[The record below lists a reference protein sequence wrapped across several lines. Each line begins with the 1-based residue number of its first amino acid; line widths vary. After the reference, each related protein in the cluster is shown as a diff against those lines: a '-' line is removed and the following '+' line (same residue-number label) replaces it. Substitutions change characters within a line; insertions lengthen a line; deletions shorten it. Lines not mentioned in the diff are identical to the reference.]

1 MQILLPLV
9 PMRVCNLPEPAP
21 KQAQAHDP
29 SICGDC
35 GRRSVIKYNRWYCA
49 ACESKG

>member
-1 MQILLPLV
+1 MQISLPLV
-9 PMRVCNLPEPAP
+9 PMRVRNLPEPAP
-21 KQAQAHDP
+21 EPAQAHDP